1 MNTKPNSG
9 SIKKGEVR
17 NPHGRPRTGK
27 AFADILRKTIDQ
39 LSAVKKDKD
48 GTEKVIKGNKVLSEA
63 LVQIAM
69 DKNNNANVRLSAMNM
84 ILDRAYGKPIQTVEQ
99 TTTIQK
105 DRTYDIKASLEKL
118 TPDERDTYIELC
130 EKANADNSEQ

>member
-1 MNTKPNSG
+1 M
-9 SIKKGEVR
+9 
-17 NPHGRPRTGK
+17 
-27 AFADILRKTIDQ
+27 
-39 LSAVKKDKD
+39 KKDKD